1 MTSLFTASAARLA
14 SAAAFAMLL
23 PGCPLLG
30 GDGSGLRTPEP
41 PTASLR
47 VVNLVERP
55 KNQELAAHFC
65 SDLVGGNVL
74 TDSACVAAFGRSPLR
89 TDLVFSFELV
99 FDLGN
104 SNDFPIP
111 LVEILLALDV
121 FENEDAAQL
130 GAVCVSFCD
139 PEAEDCAQAGAD
151 ACLAPDKEVSSLEDF
166 VPTVNDLIRIGIEA
180 ATGTLDDN
188 LKFRYIPAISDD
200 GTPGAVEARVRFDLG
215 LTAML
220 GILETVAVGSTSDLL
235 AGRAPTFDIPYNVRG
250 SVFFDVPVLGR
261 HALSYGPI
269 DGTWS
274 LD

>member
-1 MTSLFTASAARLA
+1 MSRLLMPLARLA
-14 SAAAFAMLL
+14 GAATLALLL

-30 GDGSGLRTPEP
+30 GDGSSLRTPEP
-41 PTASLR
+41 PTAALR
-47 VVNLVERP
+47 VVNLTSQPR
-55 KNQELAAHFC
+55 NQELAAYFC

-74 TDSACVAAFGRSPLR
+74 TDAACVSAFGRSPLR

-104 SNDFPIP
+104 PNDFPIP

-121 FENEDAAQL
+121 FEGNDAAQL
-130 GAVCVSFCD
+130 GAVCISFCD
-139 PEAEDCAQAGAD
+139 PEAEDCVQAGAD

-166 VPTVNDLIRIGIEA
+166 VPTLDDLIRIGVQA

-188 LKFRYIPAISDD
+188 LKFRYIPAVSDD
-200 GTPGAVEARVRFDLG
+200 GTPGAAEARVRFDLG

-220 GILETVAVGSTSDLL
+220 GILETVALGSTSDLL
-235 AGRAPTFDIPYNVRG
+235 AGRAPSFDIPYNVRG

-269 DGTWS
+269 DGVWS
-274 LD
+274 LN

>member
-1 MTSLFTASAARLA
+1 MTRLFTSSVPRLA
-14 SAAAFAMLL
+14 GAAAFALLL

-30 GDGSGLRTPEP
+30 GEGGGISTPEP
-41 PTASLR
+41 PTAELQT
-47 VVNLVERP
+47 VNLTAKPR
-55 KNQELAAHFC
+55 NRELAAYFC
-65 SDLVGGNVL
+65 SDLVGGNIL
-74 TDSACVAAFGRSPLR
+74 TDNACIAAFGRSPLR
-89 TDLVFSFELV
+89 ADLIFSFELV

-121 FENEDAAQL
+121 FEDQDAAQL

-139 PEAEDCAQAGAD
+139 PEAEDCVQAGED
-151 ACLAPDKEVSSLEDF
+151 ACRAPDKEVSSLEDF
-166 VPTVNDLIRIGIEA
+166 IPTVDDLIRIGVQA

-188 LKFRYIPAISDD
+188 LKFRYIPGVADD
-200 GTPGAVEARVRFDLG
+200 GTPGAIEARVRFDLG
-215 LTAML
+215 LTAIL
-220 GILETVAVGSTSDLL
+220 GILETVAVGSTDDLL

-269 DGTWS
+269 DGLWS